1 MRKGLVVDL
10 DGSLMN
16 TNTFQKYIVFII
28 KEAALVCRFDIVITL
43 FYWVTLRKCR
53 CITHEKMKYHILVK
67 TCFFMNS
74 QRLELFVDWLM
85 NDINVSVRNILEAKK
100 EQGVLYMPF
109 YSCT

>member
-43 FYWVTLRKCR
+43 FYWATLRKCR

-74 QRLELFVDWLM
+74 QRLELFVDWRTE
-85 NDINVSVRNILEAKK
+85 VTKRV
-100 EQGVLYMPF
+100 
-109 YSCT
+109 

>member
-43 FYWVTLRKCR
+43 LHYAREDEVSYIGKDLFFYEFST
-53 CITHEKMKYHILVK
+53 
-67 TCFFMNS
+67 S
-74 QRLELFVDWLM
+74 
-85 NDINVSVRNILEAKK
+85 
-100 EQGVLYMPF
+100 
-109 YSCT
+109 